1 MPTERQTHRI
11 KDLEFHIP
19 PVSSDYY
26 DGRIFQSPNP
36 VFSPR
41 ISQKK
46 RRINARRRQAF
57 SR

>member
-1 MPTERQTHRI
+1 MIAPNVYELINCASTEYASFAALLNR
-11 KDLEFHIP
+11 P
-19 PVSSDYY
+19 
-26 DGRIFQSPNP
+26 PNP

-46 RRINARRRQAF
+46 RRINARRRQSF